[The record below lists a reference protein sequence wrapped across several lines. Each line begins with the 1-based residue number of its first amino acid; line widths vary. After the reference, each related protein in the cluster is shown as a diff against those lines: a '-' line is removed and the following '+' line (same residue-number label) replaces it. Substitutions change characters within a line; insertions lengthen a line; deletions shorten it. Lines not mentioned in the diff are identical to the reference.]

1 MVVDILTG
9 WSTPLDRGKASM
21 VPTPIRCP
29 FSCVMTILQGD
40 AGVPDYPTGVP
51 AAGWYTDPSDPRQ
64 ERWWGGVEWTH
75 DVRPLA
81 AVAALPPAQPALA
94 NVPGGGINP
103 FAAIDAQE
111 ANQSAVVHG
120 GSFGATPASSFSSFN
135 SASSLDAAPSFDT
148 GSFAAGSMGGS
159 PGAVSASWYDP
170 SRRAMQGP
178 PPTNGLATAGLIL
191 SIVGANVLGI
201 ILSVFALRKA
211 RGFEADGEL
220 PVGRKRARWGLGLGI
235 ASVIISILL
244 TVLWFFV
251 FQSLWAAYLEEV
263 ATGTVQTEEP
273 GGIVLDPQAPTVD
286 TDAANDGTYLRAD
299 YEQAIRDEYAAEGY
313 PAPDSIVCPDAG
325 STSAGSTIVCTIVT
339 GDLTETRTAEYFEN
353 GGYSISTTSFSQ

>member
-1 MVVDILTG
+1 M
-9 WSTPLDRGKASM
+9 
-21 VPTPIRCP
+21 
-29 FSCVMTILQGD
+29 
-40 AGVPDYPTGVP
+40 PDYPTGVP
-51 AAGWYTDPSDPRQ
+51 AAGWYTDPADPRQ

-75 DVRPLA
+75 DVRPLT
-81 AVAALPPAQPALA
+81 AVAAMPAPQPALA

-111 ANQSAVVHG
+111 ASQNAGMSG
-120 GSFGATPASSFSSFN
+120 GSFGAPATSTFSSFN
-135 SASSLDAAPSFDT
+135 SASSFDT
-148 GSFAAGSMGGS
+148 GSFAAGSTGGT

-211 RGFEADGEL
+211 REFEADGEL
-220 PVGRKRARWGLGLGI
+220 PVGRKRAKWGLGLGI
-235 ASVIISILL
+235 TSVILSILSTL
-244 TVLWFFV
+244 AWIFV
-251 FQSLWAAYLEEV
+251 FQAVWASYLEQV

-273 GGIVLDPQAPTVD
+273 GGIVLNPDVPEID
-286 TDAANDGTYLRAD
+286 GTDAANDGTYLRAD
-299 YEQAIRDEYAAEGY
+299 YEQAIRDEYAEEGY
-313 PAPDSIVCPDAG
+313 AAPDSVVCPDSG

-339 GDLTETRTAEYFEN
+339 GDLTETRTAEYYEN